1 MLIFFT
7 DSKPNSPVSKS
18 TPVSSRIPAPLDKI
32 SEGSESS
39 RSARRKDDSSVTEEI
54 ETAADDS
61 SVSGVLKIPKS
72 PVSEKQTTY
81 KDDDSYSMDFERTP
95 SLAGPPSERPPVSA
109 RSTEV
114 SHLKSGFNDQISEA
128 ISAVCSEHIDDSVR
142 SESFV
147 KPLDLKKDLDEPIS
161 PQSSRPSKE

>member
-1 MLIFFT
+1 MT
-7 DSKPNSPVSKS
+7 SVDS
-18 TPVSSRIPAPLDKI
+18 AQ
-32 SEGSESS
+32 
-39 RSARRKDDSSVTEEI
+39 I

-161 PQSSRPSKE
+161 PQSSRPSSEKSEQSYTGRSTDLESASESEQFSAAPSVSQSD